1 MTQRKKGL
9 LPLKDIPSFN
19 TNTAAGSII
28 VGLVAAMEEQR
39 ANGMDIGDD
48 TINSVKVSLMGPVA
62 GLGGFNISGD
72 TFSHTTVHRDC
83 TSSSRQYF
91 RANTIYN
98 ISFRNCLSFGL
109 VVVQQSL

>member
-9 LPLKDIPSFN
+9 LPLKDIPSFFN

-62 GLGGFNISGD
+62 GLGGI
-72 TFSHTTVHRDC
+72 
-83 TSSSRQYF
+83 QYF
-91 RANTIYN
+91 RRHFFPYY
-98 ISFRNCLSFGL
+98 CP
-109 VVVQQSL
+109 